1 MTESGT
7 PAHAKKKKGEFKHS
21 MSHSSPRENSV
32 KASEH
37 IQNSTMESHT
47 KNKKSKG
54 SAQKPLV
61 KHREGQKWYDY
72 QVNELVKN
80 AANDTLG
87 TSDLIALE
95 EEADN
100 LLRTDV
106 DLYNRYVRT
115 QGGSEASWLQTV
127 IKTGTASDRMTAMQL
142 QMHSSPVH
150 SLSYMEVMISSLERK
165 NTREAMEL
173 LPILEEIFLNHFLPT
188 NRKLVPFSGRPLKRI
203 GELCSNSED
212 GRKRILVLWRFEHRL
227 KLTYERFLRAVEGLA
242 SLVVE
247 DLSKL
252 ALRAALNLLAERPE
266 GERFLLSML
275 VNKMGHPK
283 AQIGSFVATLLEDLT
298 KRQPNMRPVIV
309 AEVERLIYRS
319 NVSPKA
325 HLYASTF
332 LSQITLRSTDS
343 ALAVQLLS
351 IYFGLFKTLVT
362 QKQPDNRLIGILL
375 SAANRAL
382 PFAKEKADA
391 LAEDVN
397 TLYKIVHTSSYSVS
411 LQTLKLLFQVHHISE
426 SLSDRFY
433 TALYRKLLVEVPPSS
448 YNQLLLLLF
457 KVLKSD
463 PAEHRVRSFVKR
475 LLQEA
480 LCTTPALAAG
490 ILILISRLLETR
502 KGLVVLEKHIDRVA
516 IANAKFAGEGE
527 DEEHYVDLGIDE
539 KPITAVKKEETAD
552 FDDEASD
559 LKGEKKPVTTNG
571 IPKSGW
577 VHRRDLESQS
587 SKSPYSHAAR
597 NPLFVDCR
605 NLIDAEL
612 LLLSKHYHPSV
623 AIFAKALI
631 QDGIINYKG
640 DPLEDFT
647 LMKFLDRFAFKNPK
661 EGSTSKSATNRVL
674 RKKLFDPWGVKKLSL
689 SSKEYLSK
697 KITELPADEHYLHR
711 FASFKFSHQED
722 SEKKDKDDW
731 EIESVDSA
739 EFDAII
745 DRFEPGEANEE
756 FDVDYSKEFT
766 AEKKKPKAIKRAAEE
781 DTGED
786 DEIDLGLDEDDEDEE
801 LGGEDEENDEEEE
814 EMSEDDEDVEME
826 SDEDEDEKTFVRK
839 SRANNDFGD
848 SDLSD
853 DEMGG
858 NDADAAGEKFASL
871 LEDMEEEE
879 AMTNK
884 RGKRKWKK
892 SKALRRRS

>member
-1 MTESGT
+1 MVFFFTIVGFLLAYFQGLDASRTWMCFWGLHSLNILGAVPSHQQKAEIIAFLKACQHPDGGYGGGPGQYAHLAPTYASVMALASLQMEEALESINLETLSRFLHRMKQQDGSFTMHDGGEADIRGTYCALSVAALCGIMTDTLRDGAAEWIIKCQTYEGGFGGEPSAEAHGGYAYCAVASLVILDRYRLADSEMLLQWLAKRQMRFEGGFQGRTNKLVDGCYSFWQAANFPLIEGEMAREVCVILTILYSAHKFCFLNMQLVGRLPAEGLFDARMLEEYILMCCQDEAGGFRDKPDKTRDLYHTCYVLSGLAIAQAYSALRESDGIFGGSLN
-7 PAHAKKKKGEFKHS
+7 AVGLG
-21 MSHSSPRENSV
+21 HSSPRV
-32 KASEH
+32 KSAKAGEH
-37 IQNSTMESHT
+37 HQNSKIESHGKT
-47 KNKKSKG
+47 KKSKG
-54 SAQKPLV
+54 STQKPLV

-95 EEADN
+95 QEADN
-100 LLRTDV
+100 LLHADI

-173 LPILEEIFLNHFLPT
+173 LPILEEIFLNHFLPV

-212 GRKRILVLWRFEHRL
+212 GRKRLLVLWRFEHKL

-332 LSQITLRSTDS
+332 LSQITLRPTDS

-362 QKQPDNRLIGILL
+362 QKLPDNRLIGILL

-391 LAEDVN
+391 LTEDVN

-411 LQTLKLLFQVHHISE
+411 LQTLKLLYQVHHISE

-463 PAEHRVRSFVKR
+463 PSEHRVRSFVKR

-502 KGLVVLEKHIDRVA
+502 KGLIVLEKHIDRVA

-539 KPITAVKKEETAD
+539 KPVVAVKKEEVNSM
-552 FDDEASD
+552 FIS
-559 LKGEKKPVTTNG
+559 
-571 IPKSGW
+571 
-577 VHRRDLESQS
+577 
-587 SKSPYSHAAR
+587 
-597 NPLFVDCR
+597 F
-605 NLIDAEL
+605 
-612 LLLSKHYHPSV
+612 
-623 AIFAKALI
+623 
-631 QDGIINYKG
+631 
-640 DPLEDFT
+640 
-647 LMKFLDRFAFKNPK
+647 
-661 EGSTSKSATNRVL
+661 
-674 RKKLFDPWGVKKLSL
+674 
-689 SSKEYLSK
+689 
-697 KITELPADEHYLHR
+697 YLH
-711 FASFKFSHQED
+711 
-722 SEKKDKDDW
+722 
-731 EIESVDSA
+731 
-739 EFDAII
+739 
-745 DRFEPGEANEE
+745 
-756 FDVDYSKEFT
+756 
-766 AEKKKPKAIKRAAEE
+766 
-781 DTGED
+781 
-786 DEIDLGLDEDDEDEE
+786 
-801 LGGEDEENDEEEE
+801 
-814 EMSEDDEDVEME
+814 
-826 SDEDEDEKTFVRK
+826 
-839 SRANNDFGD
+839 
-848 SDLSD
+848 
-853 DEMGG
+853 
-858 NDADAAGEKFASL
+858 
-871 LEDMEEEE
+871 
-879 AMTNK
+879 
-884 RGKRKWKK
+884 
-892 SKALRRRS
+892 